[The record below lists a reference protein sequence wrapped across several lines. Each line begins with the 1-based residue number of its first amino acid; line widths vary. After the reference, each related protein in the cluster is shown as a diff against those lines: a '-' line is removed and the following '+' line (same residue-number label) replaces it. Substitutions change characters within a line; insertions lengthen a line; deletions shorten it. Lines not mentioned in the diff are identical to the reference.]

1 MVFAEKEVEITKK
14 YFSTYISV
22 GEIIA
27 VKELRT
33 QGVKEPEEVISKLI
47 EEGFIERGEG
57 CYNLVRNRG
66 KK

>member
-1 MVFAEKEVEITKK
+1 MFTEKELEIARR

-27 VKELRT
+27 VKELLT
-33 QGVKEPEEVISKLI
+33 QGVKSPEEVISKLI
-47 EEGFIERGEG
+47 EENFIERGEG
-57 CYNLVRNRG
+57 CYNLVRKRG

>member
-1 MVFAEKEVEITKK
+1 MLTEKEIEVAKK

-33 QGVKEPEEVISKLI
+33 QGIRNPEEVISKLI
-47 EEGFIERGEG
+47 QEGFIEKGEG